1 MESAQTRAWH
11 HLASMRI
18 PCHHKPEGF
27 KEGCAEGVYDSH
39 KDKQCF
45 LPRNTKED
53 SHLTRV
59 FSVRVTKTII

>member
-18 PCHHKPEGF
+18 QCHHKPEGF

-39 KDKQCF
+39 KDKQWFFC
-45 LPRNTKED
+45 LE
-53 SHLTRV
+53 TRKRTV
-59 FSVRVTKTII
+59 ISQGCSVLG